1 MGIYLTNIAAMR
13 SMLSLNNVTSQL
25 DTTFQRLSTGLRINS
40 AKDDPAGLQISNRMT
55 AEINGLNQASRNA
68 SDGIAFL
75 QTAEAGMDEMTNL
88 LQRMRTLAVQAAS
101 DTNTQDDR
109 DAIQNEIDQ
118 LSAEITRLS
127 KQTTYGGKNILGG
140 KGAANSMYDT
150 NGKLVLQVGAYSGN
164 TIEIDMSEGFSL
176 NDLISATNNVAT
188 NIIAIAGY
196 DGSRNDNEGA
206 FNVST
211 RDDASAAIGLIDKVL
226 GEVDGRRGVIGAMQT
241 RLESV
246 IRMNN
251 NTQTNLADARSRIRD
266 TDYAEE
272 SANLFQQQI
281 RQQASLMM
289 LMQAQ
294 SSKGNLILSL
304 LQGI

>member
-13 SMLSLNNVTSQL
+13 SMLSLNNVTNQL
-25 DTTFQRLSTGLRINS
+25 NTTFQRLSTGLRINS
-40 AKDDPAGLQISNRMT
+40 AKDDPAGLQISNRLT
-55 AEINGLNQASRNA
+55 SEINGLNQASRNA

-88 LQRMRTLAVQAAS
+88 LQRMRTLAVQAS
-101 DTNTQDDR
+101 NGTNTQDDR
-109 DAIQNEIDQ
+109 DAIQGEIDQ
-118 LSAEITRLS
+118 LSAEITRLA
-127 KQTTYGGKNILGG
+127 KQTTYGGKTILDGTD
-140 KGAANSMYDT
+140 STMYDA

-164 TIEIDMSEGFSL
+164 TIEIDMSGGFSMQ
-176 NDLISATNNVAT
+176 DLIDEISGGTASPKPD
-188 NIIAIAGY
+188 GY
-196 DGSRNDNEGA
+196 DKDRNNGEGA
-206 FNVST
+206 FDVTS
-211 RDDASAAIGLIDKVL
+211 RDSASDAIGLIDKIINT
-226 GEVDGRRGVIGAMQT
+226 VDGRRGVIGAMQT

-246 IRMNN
+246 IRMND
-251 NTQTNLADARSRIRD
+251 NTRTNLSDARSRIRD

-281 RQQASLMM
+281 RQQASVMM

-294 SSKGNLILSL
+294 NGRGNLILSL

>member
-101 DTNTQDDR
+101 GTNTQDDR
-109 DAIQNEIDQ
+109 DAIQGEIDQ
-118 LSAEITRLS
+118 LSAEISRLS

-140 KGAANSMYDT
+140 KGAANSMYDN

-176 NDLISATNNVAT
+176 KDLISATNNSNT
-188 NIIAIAGY
+188 TSIAGY
-196 DGSRNDNEGA
+196 DGSRNGNEGA